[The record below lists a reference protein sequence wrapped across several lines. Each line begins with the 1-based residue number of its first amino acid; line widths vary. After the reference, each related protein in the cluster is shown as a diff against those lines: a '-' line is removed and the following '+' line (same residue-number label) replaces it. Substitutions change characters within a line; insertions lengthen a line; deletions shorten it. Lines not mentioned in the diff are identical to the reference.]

1 MTAAACDVPLPR
13 KNASPMR
20 AAGNSSSS
28 VEPGTRSETTPVPG
42 AAKSGG
48 RTASRDEKSAT
59 VSSAGS
65 ARVLR
70 VGGADRDQER
80 IGGGQV
86 EPARA
91 VGLVAGRGDDRDAA
105 LPQLLGGVGE
115 RLAHVGAA
123 RVDAEARG

>member
-1 MTAAACDVPLPR
+1 MPLPR

-28 VEPGTRSETTPVPG
+28 VEPGTRSEIDAG
-42 AAKSGG
+42 AGRDDVGRADRVARGEVGDRVVGRVGG
-48 RTASRDEKSAT
+48 
-59 VSSAGS
+59 
-65 ARVLR
+65 VLR
-70 VGGADRDQER
+70 VGRADRDQER
-80 IGGGQV
+80 VGGGQV